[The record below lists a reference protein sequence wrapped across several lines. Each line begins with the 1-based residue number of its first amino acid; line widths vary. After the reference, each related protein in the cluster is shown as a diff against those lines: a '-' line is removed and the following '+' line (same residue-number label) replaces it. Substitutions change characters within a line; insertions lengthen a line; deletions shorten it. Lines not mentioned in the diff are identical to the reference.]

1 MSRLTALASVLVC
14 VAADAAHAQEI
25 TDASTAEGVAPGDL
39 SDQAIGGSIGLA
51 GGGRT
56 TAGGFRIAGHYL
68 YRMSEQDWFDGTAQ
82 FTFGSGAGACF
93 RDRRDDVICQ
103 HGLLD
108 GASAAIGA
116 NVRHF
121 LGGRGEFWPYLRGG
135 VGLALVRFGGDDV
148 TGLAIPL
155 HLGAGFRVTV
165 SEGIAVTTEAGIDV
179 GIGRFGNGLGVE
191 PQLGGSVTAGAE
203 FNL

>member
-179 GIGRFGNGLGVE
+179 GIGRFRNGLGVE

>member
-1 MSRLTALASVLVC
+1 MSRLSALAIVLVLAG
-14 VAADAAHAQEI
+14 AASAHAQEV
-25 TDASTAEGVAPGDL
+25 TDASTAQGIAPGDL

-56 TAGGFRIAGHYL
+56 TAGGLRITGHYL

-116 NVRHF
+116 NVRRF
-121 LGGRGEFWPYLRGG
+121 LAGRGEFWPYLRGG

-155 HLGAGFRVTV
+155 HLGAGFRVAV
-165 SEGIAVTTEAGIDV
+165 SDGIAVITEASIDV
-179 GIGRFGNGLGVE
+179 GIGRFGNGLGLE
-191 PQLGGSVTAGAE
+191 PQLGGSLTAGAE